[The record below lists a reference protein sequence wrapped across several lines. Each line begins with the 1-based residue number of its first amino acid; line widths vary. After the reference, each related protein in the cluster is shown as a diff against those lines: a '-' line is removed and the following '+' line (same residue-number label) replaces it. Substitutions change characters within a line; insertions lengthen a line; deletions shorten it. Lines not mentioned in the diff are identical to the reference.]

1 MLVVVRGYLPGLLVD
16 VHSLDLVIG
25 IERSDVVVVVCRRRR
40 MVPVFSAE
48 LPVGARPEA
57 VRAWRTEIRTDGHWP
72 MALAIG
78 IETMDMAVVVA
89 AVYRMTWLVRLMV
102 QVWMTEVRMDGHWP
116 ALVIGIE
123 RSHVVV
129 VVVAVVA
136 EAADIGN
143 FYSSNVVPYSERP
156 MDHPSI
162 PPSSHHIVVSVSCCY
177 YCYFV
182 SAYFSLF
189 DLPPSLAVY
198 DGIHF
203 HFHFHHVDA
212 HCCPAALG
220 HSLVDE
226 DQQSW
231 ASPDLL
237 NSSYHH
243 CIDYDLHHCSYHRYR
258 YYFVP
263 ADLPLLESPD
273 LLNLDPFYN

>member
-1 MLVVVRGYLPGLLVD
+1 
-16 VHSLDLVIG
+16 
-25 IERSDVVVVVCRRRR
+25 
-40 MVPVFSAE
+40 MVPVFSAG
-48 LPVGARPEA
+48 LPVGAHPMM
-57 VRAWRTEIRTDGHWP
+57 VR
-72 MALAIG
+72 
-78 IETMDMAVVVA
+78 
-89 AVYRMTWLVRLMV
+89 
-102 QVWMTEVRMDGHWP
+102 VWMTEVRMDGHW
-116 ALVIGIE
+116 LVLAIGIE
-123 RSHVVV
+123 RIHVVV
-129 VVVAVVA
+129 VAAEFVAAVAVL
-136 EAADIGN
+136 DIGN